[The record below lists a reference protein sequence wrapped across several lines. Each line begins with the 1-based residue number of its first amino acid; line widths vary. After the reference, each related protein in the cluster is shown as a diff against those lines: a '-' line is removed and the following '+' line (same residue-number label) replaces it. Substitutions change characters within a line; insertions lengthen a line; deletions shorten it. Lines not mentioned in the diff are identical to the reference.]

1 MVNRRLVV
9 SKIGN
14 CPLIA
19 FSKLGFFLGFFFF
32 DMSTQER
39 GGGLKLQ
46 YHILIYDTKMG
57 KFINGLTPYE
67 IIIIF
72 TYKLFLIKLII

>member
-1 MVNRRLVV
+1 MKLLSYLLINFFKLNLL
-9 SKIGN
+9 SNDNTQTLKFKIRN
-14 CPLIA
+14 DLTVIH
-19 FSKLGFFLGFFFF
+19 S
-32 DMSTQER
+32 
-39 GGGLKLQ
+39 
-46 YHILIYDTKMG
+46 YYNTKMD